1 MTSSADLTNLK
12 ELLSLYK
19 SLRFSDSAA
28 IEKYNSLVEWGTST
42 YWKIGVQKVANVET
56 SISDYYDEVKNKPFN
71 IDPGYYIFL
80 PVYFGSVF
88 IYSKGKNMVE
98 LGSGNSFQIPDDM
111 RSACNKVLDS
121 DNGIDFLRFVLL
133 NNRWIMEDAIS
144 KYQSPV
150 NIFKLASEY
159 GLNIPKYLEIEI
171 EEDTLFNDELY
182 SIIERSFDDKFPKIS
197 ISYIKLGEL
206 RRQVVDFFKFSFVYI
221 ESIKVDRIGNNIF
234 IPSVITKSGKKILVK
249 DVDHLI
255 RSKVREHTFVKV
267 KKKNTFSILYDYD
280 GNGTE
285 TRGEVIKRIIDTIG
299 RDYYVNGKYFSK
311 VGSAG
316 LKQLTNKL
324 DINECATVDEL
335 VDEINK
341 SGTVK
346 RKIKNQSAFD
356 LSRECLGYP
365 EADFITLVNNM
376 RFKIENCK
384 VVNFNIENTN
394 CLNNPSIETIYGN
407 FNQFVSIFNIVTD
420 VKKRLFE

>member
-28 IEKYNSLVEWGTST
+28 RDKYNSLVEWGTST
-42 YWKIGVQKVANVET
+42 YWKIGVQKVINIET
-56 SISDYYDEVKNKPFN
+56 SISDYYETVKNKPFN

-98 LGSGNSFQIPDDM
+98 LGSGNSIQITNKM
-111 RSACNKVLDS
+111 QTACNKILDS

-133 NNRWIMEDAIS
+133 NNRWIMEDVIS
-144 KYQSPV
+144 KYQSPI
-150 NIFKLASEY
+150 NLLKLANDY
-159 GLNIPKYLEIEI
+159 GLNTPNYLKIEI
-171 EEDTLFNDELY
+171 EENTLFDDELY
-182 SIIERSFDDKFPKIS
+182 SIIERSFNDDFPKIS
-197 ISYIKLGEL
+197 ISYIKLGEPK
-206 RRQVVDFFKFSFVYI
+206 RQIVDFFKISFMYT
-221 ESIKVDRIGNNIF
+221 ESIRVDRIGDNIF
-234 IPSVITKSGKKILVK
+234 IPSIITKSGQRILVK

-267 KKKNTFSILYDYD
+267 KKKNTFSILYDYE

-299 RDYYVNGKYFSK
+299 REYYVNGKYFSK
-311 VGSAG
+311 VGTDG
-316 LKQLTNKL
+316 LKQFTYKL
-324 DINECATVDEL
+324 GINDCTTVDEL
-335 VDEINK
+335 IDEIK
-341 SGTVK
+341 KCGTIK
-346 RKIKNQSAFD
+346 RRIKKQSVFD

-365 EADFITLVNNM
+365 ETDFITLVNNM

-407 FNQFVSIFNIVTD
+407 FNQFVSIFNVITD